1 MDSVRLYT
9 WKHSLGTE
17 SHERSECLGE
27 NSEKEESCALGVFQT
42 ELLSECVCTLSQA
55 QGCEELT
62 SAVANHVLLY
72 CGRLVLVTEEHLIHV
87 TRPNRRV

>member
-1 MDSVRLYT
+1 MSVLSAWEKT
-9 WKHSLGTE
+9 LKKKSLAP
-17 SHERSECLGE
+17 SVSSKQSCSWNVSARSPRRRAV
-27 NSEKEESCALGVFQT
+27 S
-42 ELLSECVCTLSQA
+42 
-55 QGCEELT
+55 ELT